1 MRIILQP
8 LPIIRRKAVFW
19 FFVPLPHY
27 HILVLE
33 LYNSSGT
40 IELFNLFS
48 FFLSAEVKGKHLSGT
63 GGGLLNTPVLTKEI
77 LFSHRINSL
86 TMYFF
91 SDLAP
96 CFWIY
101 LSQLKWKHN
110 ILTSCKMCN
119 VLICRFQ
126 EVWFVFCFF
135 NETEFGTKMFG
146 NHFCY
151 HF

>member
-8 LPIIRRKAVFW
+8 LP
-19 FFVPLPHY
+19 LPHY
-27 HILVLE
+27 CILVLE

-40 IELFNLFS
+40 VEIFNLFS

-86 TMYFF
+86 TLYFF

-96 CFWIY
+96 CFWID

-110 ILTSCKMCN
+110 ILTSYKMCN

-126 EVWFVFCFF
+126 EVCFVFCFF
-135 NETEFGTKMFG
+135 NETDFGTKMFG